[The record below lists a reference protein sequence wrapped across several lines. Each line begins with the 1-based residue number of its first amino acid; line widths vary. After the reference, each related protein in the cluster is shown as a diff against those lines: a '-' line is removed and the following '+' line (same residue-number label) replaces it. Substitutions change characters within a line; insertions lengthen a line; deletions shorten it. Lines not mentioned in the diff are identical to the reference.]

1 MKNIC
6 VECKY
11 LEVIKYPDA
20 EDDFYCK
27 CGLEECCSPTDIGC
41 NYSEEVLS
49 LLQKYTEFENS
60 EYRSN
65 RTLND
70 CTYVI
75 KLEEELKRK
84 RENGEEVDFCDQ
96 IEASLARE
104 RFEEVK
110 KMDREYKRCNY
121 LRFFEKNDPKGI
133 LRRHLKR
140 KGQYPNWI
148 HDLFYVENY
157 DKYEREEDERDPD

>member
-11 LEVIKYPDA
+11 LEVTKYPDA
-20 EDDFYCK
+20 EDDIYCK
-27 CGLEECCSPTDIGC
+27 CGVEECYSSTDIGC
-41 NYSEEVLS
+41 NYSKEVLS
-49 LLQKYTEFENS
+49 LLQKYVVFENS
-60 EYRSN
+60 ELESHRTSN
-65 RTLND
+65 AWA
-70 CTYVI
+70 YVRM
-75 KLEEELKRK
+75 LEEELNRK
-84 RENGEEVDFCDQ
+84 QENGEEIDFCNQ

-104 RFEEVK
+104 YFEEVK

-121 LRFFEKNDPKGI
+121 LRFFEKNDPKGV

-140 KGQYPNWI
+140 KGQYPYWI

-157 DKYEREEDERDPD
+157 DKYEEKE

>member
-1 MKNIC
+1 MKNMC
-6 VECKY
+6 DKCKY
-11 LEVIKYPDA
+11 MEVTKYPDA

-27 CGLEECCSPTDIGC
+27 CGLEGEYSLNGYGC

-49 LLQKYTEFENS
+49 LLQKYTAFENS
-60 EYRSN
+60 ELLSN
-65 RTLND
+65 RTLSD
-70 CTYVI
+70 HKYAI
-75 KLEEELKRK
+75 MKEEELKRK
-84 RENGEEVDFCDQ
+84 QENGEEVDFLDH

-104 RFEEVK
+104 RFEEAK

-140 KGQYPNWI
+140 KGQYPYWI
-148 HDLFYVENY
+148 HGLFYVENY
-157 DKYEREEDERDPD
+157 DKYEEET

>member
-11 LEVIKYPDA
+11 LEVIEYPDA

-60 EYRSN
+60 ELISN

-70 CTYVI
+70 YAYVI

-84 RENGEEVDFCDQ
+84 RDNGEEVDFFDQ

-121 LRFFEKNDPKGI
+121 LRFFKKNDPKGI

-157 DKYEREEDERDPD
+157 DKYEREEDE